1 MPKLI
6 TKPTI
11 IKAAGNKPKL
21 IQEFIGRIN
30 SNNSD
35 ISIARMTSPEGWQ
48 EPAQTPEFDEYTF
61 VINGQLNVECQ
72 GQIFVDDVTHP
83 RIGLAATLEATL
95 LVGDPSYLA
104 GLEVL
109 RDFLQ
114 QVVFKGQIRFQVNHP
129 AFHLGGFFFS

>member
-72 GQIFVDDVTHP
+72 GQIFQVSENEVFVANKGEKVRYSTP
-83 RIGLAATLEATL
+83 KGA
-95 LVGDPSYLA
+95 VYLA
-104 GLEVL
+104 ICL
-109 RDFLQ
+109 
-114 QVVFKGQIRFQVNHP
+114 P
-129 AFHLGGFFFS
+129 AFSADIVNRE